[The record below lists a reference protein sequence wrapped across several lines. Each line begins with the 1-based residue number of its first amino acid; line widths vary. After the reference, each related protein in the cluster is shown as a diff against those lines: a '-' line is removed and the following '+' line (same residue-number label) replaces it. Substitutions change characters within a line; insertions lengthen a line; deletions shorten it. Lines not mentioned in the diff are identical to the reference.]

1 MMRQIKEGRIRDIMT
16 SPAYTLRPETPISG
30 LKTLFAIHETTGFAV
45 VDEER
50 RLRGVVTVFDLLRAF
65 RSQRGR
71 WAPDIKALWGES
83 VEDIMSPGAWTL
95 DADEPI
101 ASAVDMMLNRN
112 VGVIPVVEG
121 RGDGRLVGIVEV
133 RHVLSSLIFESPVSQ
148 IETRTLNGTRN
159 MAGGRKV
166 GMLRRIVGT
175 TMRTPESPRLVE
187 PDRGKLAH
195 SAGR

>member
-1 MMRQIKEGRIRDIMT
+1 MMRGIKEGRIRDIMT

-65 RSQRGR
+65 RSPRSR
-71 WAPDIKALWGES
+71 WTPDVRALWGER

-121 RGDGRLVGIVEV
+121 RRGDGRLVGIIEV
-133 RHVLSSLIFESPVSQ
+133 RHVLSSLIFESPVSH
-148 IETRTLNGTRN
+148 
-159 MAGGRKV
+159 GRHAH
-166 GMLRRIVGT
+166 
-175 TMRTPESPRLVE
+175 VE
-187 PDRGKLAH
+187 RHARYD
-195 SAGR
+195 GRAEGRHASSHRWDDHAYSREPQAVE